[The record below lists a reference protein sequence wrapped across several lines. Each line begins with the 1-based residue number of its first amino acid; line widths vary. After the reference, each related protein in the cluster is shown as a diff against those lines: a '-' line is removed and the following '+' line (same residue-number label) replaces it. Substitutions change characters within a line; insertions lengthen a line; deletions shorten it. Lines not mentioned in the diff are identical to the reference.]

1 MQGEALH
8 WSARTTKPELAER
21 ANVTQDDP
29 QSAARQV
36 STWIERLSYFLVITG
51 AVLHYYEHLAGAG
64 VFLKMGLVYMIVAA
78 LFKVLDDI
86 EAPSDS
92 PT

>member
-1 MQGEALH
+1 MTQVD
-8 WSARTTKPELAER
+8 PE
-21 ANVTQDDP
+21 
-29 QSAARQV
+29 SAAKIV
-36 STWIERLSYFLVITG
+36 STWIERLSYFLIITG
-51 AVLHYYEHLAGAG
+51 AVLHYYEHAWGAG

-86 EAPSDS
+86 EAPTDS